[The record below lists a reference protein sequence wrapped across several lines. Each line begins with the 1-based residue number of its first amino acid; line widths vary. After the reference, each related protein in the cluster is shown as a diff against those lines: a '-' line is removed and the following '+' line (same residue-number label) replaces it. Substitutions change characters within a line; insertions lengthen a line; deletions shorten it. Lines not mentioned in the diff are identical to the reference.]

1 MNYFSK
7 NKKWMAYL
15 ILLTFLFTS
24 IMPTNLATW
33 DSMAEA
39 ATYDTANN
47 TITLTVGETYTLN
60 ASDKFPS
67 TKSYNTGNGSRSFS
81 RGNTSWNS
89 NNSDVATVTRTG
101 LSTTITGLTVGTTT
115 IEASTVYNR
124 QYYSSRTETYTWT
137 VHVVAAAEQEP
148 LPGVEQ

>member
-24 IMPTNLATW
+24 IMPSNLG
-33 DSMAEA
+33 SMNSVAEA

-47 TITLTVGETYTLN
+47 TITLTVGETKTLN
-60 ASDKFPS
+60 ASDKFPL
-67 TKSYNTGNGSRSFS
+67 TKSYDTRNGPLSFS

-101 LSTTITGLTVGTTT
+101 
-115 IEASTVYNR
+115 
-124 QYYSSRTETYTWT
+124 
-137 VHVVAAAEQEP
+137 
-148 LPGVEQ
+148 